1 MRKFNIAVIQ
11 LDTQN
16 DKKKNLET
24 AAEFIKEAVSK
35 NAKIISFPE
44 VMNLVGKNV
53 GEGGQA
59 EPIPGYTTDFL
70 CSEAKKYGVY
80 IHGGSITELIPS
92 EKKFYNT
99 TVMIDDKGEIIAKYR
114 KLHTFDVTLP
124 DGTVNMES
132 EKVLPGEDVV
142 TVDTEY
148 GKLGF
153 SICYDIR
160 FPELFRLL
168 AIKGA
173 QIIFTPANFTMPTG
187 KDHWDTILRTRAI
200 ENTCYIVAAGQ
211 IGKKTNFTAFG
222 NSMIVDPWGTII
234 TKAKDEPSVA
244 VAEIDLDY
252 LDRIRAKMPSLK
264 NRRSDIYDVI
274 IK

>member
-44 VMNLVGKNV
+44 VMNLVGKNI

-80 IHGGSITELIPS
+80 IHGGSITELIPN

-99 TVMIDDKGEIIAKYR
+99 TAMINDKGEIIAKYR

-132 EKVLPGEDVV
+132 EKVLPGKDVV
-142 TVDTEY
+142 TVNTEY

-222 NSMIVDPWGTII
+222 NSMIIDPWGTII
-234 TKAKDEPSVA
+234 AKAKDEPSVA

-252 LDRIRAKMPSLK
+252 LDRVREKIPSLK
-264 NRRSDIYDVI
+264 NRRSDVYEVI